1 MPVGS
6 RLRSSPLPQIVDC
19 GGVLTLGSAWNP
31 LPADG
36 FYPGTEDLT
45 ERSEFPLIS
54 QSPCLHSV
62 LGLLVTSEA
71 GASDPSVLSGI
82 WHLAGRVAN

>member
-6 RLRSSPLPQIVDC
+6 RLRSSALPQIVDC
-19 GGVLTLGSAWNP
+19 GVLTLGSAWNP
-31 LPADG
+31 LPPDG

-54 QSPCLHSV
+54 QPPCLHSV

-71 GASDPSVLSGI
+71 GAGDPSVLSGL
-82 WHLAGRVAN
+82 WHRAGRVAN